1 VHRRLLLLV
10 VCLLAV
16 ALLGLVDWLD
26 DRDPGAGIDLSEAD
40 VVVIG
45 DSVTDQS
52 KDQIVA
58 AMPGQDVSVIGLSGL
73 RTDELLPVIVDVL
86 GGDDRP
92 AVGVVMAGYND
103 LWQGRDQESPVEAAL
118 EATAGVDCAVWVL
131 VPTTGPW
138 ELDRA
143 RAFDQRVRDAA
154 EDAGVTVVAEWQG
167 AVDDPDSGS
176 ELVTPDGV
184 HPSDAGKERVA
195 EVMARAVDEICG

>member
-1 VHRRLLLLV
+1 MHRRLLLLV
-10 VCLLAV
+10 VSLVAV
-16 ALLGLVDWLD
+16 SLLGLVDWLD
-26 DRDPGAGIDLSEAD
+26 DRDPGAGVNLSEAD

-52 KDQIVA
+52 KDQLVA

-73 RTDELLPVIVDVL
+73 RIDELLPVIEDVV
-86 GGDDRP
+86 GGDDPP

-103 LWQGRDQESPVEAAL
+103 LWQGREQESSVEAAL
-118 EATAGVDCAVWVL
+118 DAMAGLDCAVWVL

-154 EDAGVTVVAEWQG
+154 EDAGVEVVTEWQE
-167 AVDDPDSGS
+167 AVDAPGD

-195 EVMARAVDEICG
+195 AVMAEAVDEICG